1 MVKRVANVALILL
14 MTLSVYSHY
23 MVNDRFE
30 RLAPAL
36 VRDFYLSKNFNS
48 LNERLD

>member
-1 MVKRVANVALILL
+1 

-36 VRDFYLSKNFNS
+36 VRRFIQVINYKVQ
-48 LNERLD
+48 LNEFIHDRFWNPEVIK